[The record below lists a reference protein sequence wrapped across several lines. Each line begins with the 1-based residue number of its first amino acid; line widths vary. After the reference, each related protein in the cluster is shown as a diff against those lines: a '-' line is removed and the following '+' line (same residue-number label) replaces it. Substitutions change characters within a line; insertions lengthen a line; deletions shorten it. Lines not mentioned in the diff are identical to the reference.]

1 MKYLKMI
8 LLPIVMIVLA
18 MLILWGMIVTADVVQ
33 MLLAVLMI
41 VLLVGLVV
49 WDFVGLKTTVDR
61 LIAVGL
67 IVVIGGGLKIVMF
80 FIADWPWTFMGQP
93 SQSLG
98 FADVVGRLWVPLLN
112 WWVLA
117 GLVLGAV
124 ISVFGTYWLV
134 KNNKI
139 Q

>member
-49 WDFVGLKTTVDR
+49 WDFAGLKTTADR
-61 LIAVGL
+61 LIATGL
-67 IVVIGGGLKIVMF
+67 IIVIGGGLKIVMLF
-80 FIADWPWTFMGQP
+80 MADWPWTVMGQP

-98 FADVVGRLWVPLLN
+98 FADVVGRLWAPLLN

-124 ISVFGTYWLV
+124 IAAFGTYWLV
-134 KNNKI
+134 KNNKM
-139 Q
+139 